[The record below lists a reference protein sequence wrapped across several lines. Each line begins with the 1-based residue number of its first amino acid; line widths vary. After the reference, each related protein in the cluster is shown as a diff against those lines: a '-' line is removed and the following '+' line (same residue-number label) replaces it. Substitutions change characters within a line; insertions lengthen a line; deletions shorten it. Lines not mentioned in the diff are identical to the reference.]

1 MGRDVKASILVP
13 VYRDGVCLDRL
24 LSKLLGSELWEVVVV
39 ADCPSTETL
48 EVLEKYGEEVKCVI
62 SDRRLGKAK
71 SLNKALSYAGGNVLV
86 FIDSDHYLDDSA
98 QLEDFVRGFD
108 EEYGIVDFKKV
119 VDGTSLLARLV
130 YYDYLGF
137 AVLNWLSA
145 KLASKCI
152 GINGSAFAV
161 KRSVFE
167 ELGGFPE
174 DEISE
179 DLGLAFKAYMRGVKF
194 KFKEEVVVRLKAPA
208 SWRDWFRQRW
218 RWGHGFALWFKHNYK
233 ELLKEALRDP
243 KIVLLPV
250 FFFYPSVVAFLAAAF
265 LPENRFLAGLMLA
278 LFLVASRFRLL
289 IPLLFATY
297 FGIAFVRSIVA
308 SVVSLVFASLVYCL
322 FARRLGYSF
331 NPATFAVYYY
341 FYSPMWLL
349 IVLVSLVRV
358 VLLGKEKVKDWPV
371 GGTERADE

>member
-1 MGRDVKASILVP
+1 MGRGVKASILVP
-13 VYRDGVCLDRL
+13 VYQDGVCLDRL
-24 LSKLLGSELWEVVVV
+24 LSQLLGSKLWEVVVV

-48 EVLEKYGEEVKCVI
+48 EILERYGEKVKCVVGG
-62 SDRRLGKAK
+62 RRLGKAK
-71 SLNKALSYAGGNVLV
+71 SLNRALSYAGGDVLV
-86 FIDSDHYLDDSA
+86 FIDSDHYLDDPA

-108 EEYGIVDFKKV
+108 EEYGVIDFKKV

-137 AVLNWLSA
+137 AMLNWLSA
-145 KLASKCI
+145 KLASRCI

-179 DLGLAFKAYMRGVKF
+179 DLGLAFKAYVRSVKF
-194 KFKEEVVVRLKAPA
+194 KFEERVVVRLKAPA

-250 FFFYPSVVAFLAAAF
+250 FFFYPSVAAFLAAAF
-265 LPENRFLAGLMLA
+265 LPENRLLAGLMLA
-278 LFLVASRFRLL
+278 LFLMASRFRLL

-331 NPATFAVYYY
+331 NPAAFTVYYY

>member
-1 MGRDVKASILVP
+1 MGRGVKASILVP
-13 VYRDGVCLDRL
+13 VYQDGVCLDRL
-24 LSKLLGSELWEVVVV
+24 LSQLLGSKLWEVVVV

-48 EVLEKYGEEVKCVI
+48 EILERYGEKVKCVV
-62 SDRRLGKAK
+62 SGRRLGKAK
-71 SLNKALSYAGGNVLV
+71 SLNRALNHAGGDVLV
-86 FIDSDHYLDDSA
+86 FIDSDHYLDDPA
-98 QLEDFVRGFD
+98 QLEDFVKGFD
-108 EEYGIVDFKKV
+108 EECGVVDFKKV

-137 AVLNWLSA
+137 AMLNWLSA
-145 KLASKCI
+145 KLASRCI
-152 GINGSAFAV
+152 GINGSAFAI
-161 KRSVFE
+161 KRSAFE

-194 KFKEEVVVRLKAPA
+194 KFEEGVVVRLKAPA

-265 LPENRFLAGLMLA
+265 LPENRLLTGLMLA

-297 FGIAFVRSIVA
+297 FGIAFVKGIVA
-308 SVVSLVFASLVYCL
+308 SVVSLVFASIVYCL
-322 FARRLGYSF
+322 FARRLEYSF

-371 GGTERADE
+371 GGTERANE